1 MRRFRWLPAPFLPLS
16 SNTRRNLSFAL
27 AVLVLHLGLG
37 YGLLSWKRVYPAG
50 RPLVVSM
57 RLQAL
62 WPKPPPPE
70 SPRAPPDLKAPP
82 PHHWVP
88 AFWIDPAEPSPP
100 RNAITATNTPFP
112 AAAAM
117 NSSPD
122 PSSNPASG
130 PLNLALPKT
139 WKAEER
145 LSPAQQAV
153 HDPRANSPRYSATEA
168 LARRM
173 ANQAEVI
180 QLADGGT
187 MTRYPDGRCTR
198 TLPNRANA
206 LVPMDPH
213 LQSGIAHGGN
223 CFDDKPGS
231 ALQHARPR

>member
-1 MRRFRWLPAPFLPLS
+1 MS
-16 SNTRRNLSFAL
+16 SNTRRNLAFAL
-27 AVLVLHLGLG
+27 AVLALHLGLG
-37 YGLLSWKRVYPAG
+37 YGLLTWKRAYPPG
-50 RPLVVSM
+50 PPMVVS
-57 RLQAL
+57 LQLEAL
-62 WPKPPPPE
+62 GPQ
-70 SPRAPPDLKAPP
+70 P
-82 PHHWVP
+82 PHAQRRSSSADLTIQPFVNIHDGLWRLET
-88 AFWIDPAEPSPP
+88 AARQRPSPARDAGQGALSVAALP
-100 RNAITATNTPFP
+100 E
-112 AAAAM
+112 AAASAT
-117 NSSPD
+117 SE
-122 PSSNPASG
+122 PASA